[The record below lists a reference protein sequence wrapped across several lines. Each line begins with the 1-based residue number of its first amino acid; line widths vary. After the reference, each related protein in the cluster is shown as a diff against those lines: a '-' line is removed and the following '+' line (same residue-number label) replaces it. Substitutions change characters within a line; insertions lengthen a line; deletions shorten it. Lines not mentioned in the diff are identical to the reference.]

1 MLMHAIEVH
10 HVSKKFKQ
18 QSVLENIHFT
28 IEAGEIVG
36 IIGPSG
42 TGKTTLIKL
51 MLGMESLDIGQTKI
65 SDHLMPNFSVLNKVG
80 YMAQSDALYEEL
92 TGKENLTFF
101 GKLYGLK
108 KEALQQRQTYVA
120 QVTNLTKDLSK
131 RVSSYS
137 GGMKRR
143 LSLAIALLHNPDIL
157 ILDEPTVGVD
167 PILRQGIWHE
177 LNDIRDQGKTI
188 VVTTHAMD
196 EALRCDKLVLLNHG
210 RLIALGTAE
219 EMTKKFNVHTIE
231 EVFLAAGGEEE

>member
-1 MLMHAIEVH
+1 MHAIEVQ

-18 QSVLENIHFT
+18 QRVLEDIHFT
-28 IEAGEIVG
+28 IEEGEIVG

-51 MLGMESLDIGQTKI
+51 MLGMESLDTGQTKI
-65 SDHLMPNFSVLNKVG
+65 YDQLMPNFSVLGKVG
-80 YMAQSDALYEEL
+80 YMAQADALYEEL
-92 TGKENLTFF
+92 TGKENLAFF

-108 KEALQQRQTYVA
+108 KDVLQQRQAYVA

-131 RVSSYS
+131 RVSNYS

-167 PILRQGIWHE
+167 PILRQSIWQE
-177 LNDIRDQGKTI
+177 LNGIRDQGKTI

-196 EALRCDKLVLLNHG
+196 EAGRCDKLNLLNHG
-210 RLIALGTAE
+210 RLIALGTAA
-219 EMTKKFNVHTIE
+219 EMMGQFNVDTIE
-231 EVFLAAGGEEE
+231 EVFLAAGGAEE

>member
-1 MLMHAIEVH
+1 MHAIEVQ

-18 QSVLENIHFT
+18 QRVLEDIHFT
-28 IEAGEIVG
+28 IEEGEIVG

-51 MLGMESLDIGQTKI
+51 MLGMESLDTGQTKI
-65 SDHLMPNFSVLNKVG
+65 YDQLMPNFSVLGKVG
-80 YMAQSDALYEEL
+80 YMAQADALYEEL
-92 TGKENLTFF
+92 TGKENLAFF

-108 KEALQQRQTYVA
+108 KDVLQQRQAYVA

-131 RVSSYS
+131 RVSNYS

-167 PILRQGIWHE
+167 PILRQSIWQE
-177 LNDIRDQGKTI
+177 LNGIRDQGKTI

-196 EALRCDKLVLLNHG
+196 EAGRCDKLILLNHG
-210 RLIALGTAE
+210 RLIALGTAA
-219 EMTKKFNVHTIE
+219 EMMGQFNVDTIE
-231 EVFLAAGGEEE
+231 EVFLAAGGAEE

>member
-1 MLMHAIEVH
+1 MHAIEVQ

-18 QSVLENIHFT
+18 QSVLEDIHFT
-28 IEAGEIVG
+28 IETGEIVG

-51 MLGMESLDIGQTKI
+51 MLGMESLDTGQAKI
-65 SDHLMPNFSVLNKVG
+65 YDHLMPDFSVLGKVG
-80 YMAQSDALYEEL
+80 YMAQADALYGEL

-108 KEALQQRQTYVA
+108 KDDLQQRQAYVA

-131 RVSSYS
+131 RVSNYS

-167 PILRQGIWHE
+167 PILRQSIWQE
-177 LNDIRDQGKTI
+177 LNELRDQGKTI

-196 EALRCDKLVLLNHG
+196 EAGRCDKLVLLNHG
-210 RLIALGTAE
+210 RLIALGTAA
-219 EMTKKFNVHTIE
+219 EMMAQFDVRTIE

>member
-1 MLMHAIEVH
+1 MHAIEVQ

-18 QSVLENIHFT
+18 QSVLEDIHFT
-28 IEAGEIVG
+28 IETGEIVG

-51 MLGMESLDIGQTKI
+51 MLGMESLDAGQAKI
-65 SDHLMPNFSVLNKVG
+65 YDHLMPNFSVLGKVG
-80 YMAQSDALYEEL
+80 YMAQADALYGEL

-108 KEALQQRQTYVA
+108 KDDLQQRQAYVA
-120 QVTNLTKDLSK
+120 HVTNLTKDLSK
-131 RVSSYS
+131 RVSNYS

-167 PILRQGIWHE
+167 PILRQSIWQE
-177 LNDIRDQGKTI
+177 LNELRDQGKTI

-196 EALRCDKLVLLNHG
+196 EAGRCDKLVLLNHG
-210 RLIALGTAE
+210 RLIALGAAAE
-219 EMTKKFNVHTIE
+219 MMRKFDVRTIE

>member
-1 MLMHAIEVH
+1 MHAIEVQ

-18 QSVLENIHFT
+18 QSVLEDIHFT
-28 IEAGEIVG
+28 IETGEIVG

-51 MLGMESLDIGQTKI
+51 MLGMESLDTGQAKI
-65 SDHLMPNFSVLNKVG
+65 YDHLMPDFSVLGKVG
-80 YMAQSDALYEEL
+80 YMAQADALYGEL
-92 TGKENLTFF
+92 TGKENLAFF

-108 KEALQQRQTYVA
+108 KDDLQQRQAYVA

-131 RVSSYS
+131 RVSNYS

-167 PILRQGIWHE
+167 PILRQSIWQE
-177 LNDIRDQGKTI
+177 LNELRDQGKTI

-196 EALRCDKLVLLNHG
+196 EAGRCDKLVLLNHG
-210 RLIALGTAE
+210 RLIALGTAA
-219 EMTKKFNVHTIE
+219 EMMGKFDVRTIE

>member
-1 MLMHAIEVH
+1 MLMHVIEVQ

-18 QSVLENIHFT
+18 QSVLEDIHFT
-28 IEAGEIVG
+28 IETGEIVG

-51 MLGMESLDIGQTKI
+51 MLGMESLDAGQAKI
-65 SDHLMPNFSVLNKVG
+65 YDHLMPNFSVLGKVG
-80 YMAQSDALYEEL
+80 YMAQADALYGEL

-108 KEALQQRQTYVA
+108 KDDLQKRQAYVA

-131 RVSSYS
+131 RVSNYS

-196 EALRCDKLVLLNHG
+196 EAGRCDKLILLNHG
-210 RLIALGTAE
+210 RLIAVGTAE
-219 EMTKKFNVHTIE
+219 EMTREFNVRTIE

>member
-1 MLMHAIEVH
+1 MHAIEVQ

-18 QSVLENIHFT
+18 QSVLEDIHFT
-28 IEAGEIVG
+28 IETGEIVG

-51 MLGMESLDIGQTKI
+51 MLGMESLDAGQAKI
-65 SDHLMPNFSVLNKVG
+65 YDHLMPNFSVLGKVG
-80 YMAQSDALYEEL
+80 YMAQADALYGEL

-108 KEALQQRQTYVA
+108 KDDLQQRQAYVA
-120 QVTNLTKDLSK
+120 HVTNLTKDLSK
-131 RVSSYS
+131 RVSNYS

-167 PILRQGIWHE
+167 PILRQSIWQE
-177 LNDIRDQGKTI
+177 LNELRDQGKTI

-196 EALRCDKLVLLNHG
+196 EAGRCDKLVLLNHG
-210 RLIALGTAE
+210 RLIALGTAA
-219 EMTKKFNVHTIE
+219 EMMRKFDVRTIE